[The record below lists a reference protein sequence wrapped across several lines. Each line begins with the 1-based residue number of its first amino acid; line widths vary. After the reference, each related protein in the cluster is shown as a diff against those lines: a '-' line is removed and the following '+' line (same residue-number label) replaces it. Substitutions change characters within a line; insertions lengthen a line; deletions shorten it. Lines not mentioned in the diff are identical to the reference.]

1 MRQVNRGH
9 RLQSM
14 RRLALMA
21 CLVANLTT
29 GGYCGY
35 GCSTDFT
42 CEWISDSY
50 NKDIRK
56 CCNDHECHENCAA
69 DTVVAIL
76 FFVVFPLAGCVC
88 CAAIIGSI
96 AYCALKKENKTGVI
110 HSSTHQ
116 VPTAYYNSSAFSTNY
131 STTPGGLASPY
142 NPGDNP
148 FPPVSPPT
156 YQQTSAMTGTSGFGG
171 YQQPPPRYGS
181 AVQNENSKFPAQETN
196 YGYFQS

>member
-1 MRQVNRGH
+1 MSNTFFFHQHSPHSFCNKT
-9 RLQSM
+9 S
-14 RRLALMA
+14 ALSR
-21 CLVANLTT
+21 
-29 GGYCGY
+29 
-35 GCSTDFT
+35 CSSIF
-42 CEWISDSY
+42 DS
-50 NKDIRK
+50 
-56 CCNDHECHENCAA
+56 
-69 DTVVAIL
+69 
-76 FFVVFPLAGCVC
+76 
-88 CAAIIGSI
+88 
-96 AYCALKKENKTGVI
+96 ENKTGVI

-156 YQQTSAMTGTSGFGG
+156 YQQTSAMTGTSGYGG